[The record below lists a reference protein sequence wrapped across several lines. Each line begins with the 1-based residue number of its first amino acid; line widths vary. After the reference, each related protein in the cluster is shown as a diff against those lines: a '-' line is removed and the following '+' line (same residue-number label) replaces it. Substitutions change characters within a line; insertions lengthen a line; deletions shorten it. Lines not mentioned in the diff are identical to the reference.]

1 MEAPICRFYFKQ
13 IIMVLNYLHSKGVA
27 HRDLKLDNFLLDAN
41 FNLKLIDYGM
51 AGPTEGRDGKGM
63 LKTRLGTP
71 GYMAPEVVA
80 KKPYEGILADIFAL
94 GVILFIMYL
103 RAPPFDSTSAN
114 DYCYQKI
121 AGDKA
126 DEFWAMHQNKGNQ
139 ALLTPCFKQLLT
151 SIF

>member
-1 MEAPICRFYFKQ
+1 
-13 IIMVLNYLHSKGVA
+13 MVLHYLHSKGVA

-63 LKTRLGTP
+63 LKTHLGTR

-80 KKPYEGILADIFAL
+80 GNPYEGHVADIFAL

-103 RAPPFDSTSAN
+103 GGPPFYSTSEN
-114 DYCYQKI
+114 D
-121 AGDKA
+121 
-126 DEFWAMHQNKGNQ
+126 
-139 ALLTPCFKQLLT
+139 
-151 SIF
+151 